1 MFVLLTLTIPR
12 SFYLSEYELMTAVTS
27 GNQTTGIDL
36 FGSVTI
42 YVQRRWNNPPS
53 NDLRDVTICH
63 DHAGFWLGLESPF
76 PRCLTKD
83 RNVV

>member
-42 YVQRRWNNPPS
+42 YVQCRWNNPPCT
-53 NDLRDVTICH
+53 DLEVHHMYVTSWCH
-63 DHAGFWLGLESPF
+63 WLEP
-76 PRCLTKD
+76 TTVD
-83 RNVV
+83 

>member
-12 SFYLSEYELMTAVTS
+12 SFYLSEYKLMTAVTS

-42 YVQRRWNNPPS
+42 YVQRRWNNPPNIARASSSSGKTNTLGS
-53 NDLRDVTICH
+53 N
-63 DHAGFWLGLESPF
+63 
-76 PRCLTKD
+76 K
-83 RNVV
+83 

>member
-42 YVQRRWNNPPS
+42 YVQRRWNNPPAEVS
-53 NDLRDVTICH
+53 CTVSTGVTVS
-63 DHAGFWLGLESPF
+63 FRRVTGLH
-76 PRCLTKD
+76 
-83 RNVV
+83 VM